1 MTGTKISTMRHIS
14 LIYQYRLR
22 VVMAVIVW

>member
-1 MTGTKISTMRHIS
+1 LVGIELTTLAG
-14 LIYQYRLR
+14 